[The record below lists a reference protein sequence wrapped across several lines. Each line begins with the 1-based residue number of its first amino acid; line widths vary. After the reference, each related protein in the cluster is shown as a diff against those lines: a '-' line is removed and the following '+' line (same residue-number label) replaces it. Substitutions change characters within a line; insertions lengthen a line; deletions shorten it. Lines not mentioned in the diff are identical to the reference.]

1 MAIRNGRYPEMDKDM
16 VRPIWKHIE
25 VHKRTALELRSNV
38 NTLTISLGGIIM
50 VYCAKI
56 ADGFTMQ
63 IPLQILEG
71 LAADFD
77 RITVRV

>member
-16 VRPIWKHIE
+16 VQTIVKAIA
-25 VHKRTALELRSNV
+25 VHKRTAWSCDSCEY
-38 NTLTISLGGIIM
+38 LTISLGGIIM

-77 RITVRV
+77 RIAVHV

>member
-16 VRPIWKHIE
+16 VRSIWKHIE
-25 VHKRTALELRSNV
+25 VHKRTAYELRSYV
-38 NTLTISLGGIIM
+38 NILTISLGGIIQ

-77 RITVRV
+77 GDT